1 MLVRGLDC
9 FTVPTRWLEDYSVG
23 YETWTLNWLHLMQ
36 IGDVSSCNAFCV
48 GCNPFQIQ
56 AANGNSHHFSEGTD
70 SPSNSPRGV
79 GGGGRT
85 PSLRVS
91 KYVPRFRL
99 PFSASGRSFCPP
111 KFYHVYHFIQ
121 ILLGPI
127 SKAPHLQQVD
137 DLFDPQN
144 WPNLSFHSD
153 LVGSHF
159 ELRAA
164 HPY

>member
-1 MLVRGLDC
+1 MAVGLFSGIWDMDSQLV
-9 FTVPTRWLEDYSVG
+9 
-23 YETWTLNWLHLMQ
+23 TLNAV
-36 IGDVSSCNAFCV
+36 GDVSSCNAFCV

-56 AANGNSHHFSEGTD
+56 AANANSHHFSEGTD
-70 SPSNSPRGV
+70 SPSNSSGGGGG
-79 GGGGRT
+79 GGGGRI

-99 PFSASGRSFCPP
+99 PFLASGRSFCPP
-111 KFYHVYHFIQ
+111 KFDHVCHFIQ

-144 WPNLSFHSD
+144 WPNLSFYSD

-159 ELRAA
+159 ELRAV